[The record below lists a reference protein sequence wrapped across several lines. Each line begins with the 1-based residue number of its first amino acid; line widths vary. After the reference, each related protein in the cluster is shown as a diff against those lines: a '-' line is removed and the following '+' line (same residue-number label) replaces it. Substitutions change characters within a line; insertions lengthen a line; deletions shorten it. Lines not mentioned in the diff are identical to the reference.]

1 MMIRGI
7 FSVALSSIISLCS
20 CTKEK
25 VKSDHQ
31 LFGEWIMLDSSSKE
45 KKIILEPDGK
55 VDFVGVNIEDF
66 GREEKGS
73 LPLSGTWK
81 LLPKGD
87 EIEFWFAFSGGD
99 YSEVGKLIRKNE
111 NLEIRFCVGDPDDFA
126 WKRFRLMIP
135 KAD

>member
-7 FSVALSSIISLCS
+7 FSVAVSSIIFLCS
-20 CTKEK
+20 CTKER
-25 VKSDHQ
+25 VKSDNQ
-31 LFGEWIMLDSSSKE
+31 LFGEWIMLDSPSKG

-55 VDFVGVNIEDF
+55 ADFVGVNIEDF

-73 LPLSGTWK
+73 LPVSGTWK
-81 LLPKGD
+81 LLPNGD

-99 YSEVGKLIRKNE
+99 YGEVGKLIRKNE
-111 NLEIRFCVGDPDDFA
+111 DLEIRFGVGDPDDFA
-126 WKRFRLMIP
+126 WKRFRLMKP